1 MTCDQLKA
9 VPDNKQFTTP
19 YPICCEGPPA
29 TCPKEKYTYCYYGL
43 MPLCSYEICFVRL
56 DDIDFYTYDTI
67 TCTGGNYGPK
77 NTYLST
83 RLTKICKTK
92 TTDSFGNLCDTTCIP
107 LYGTW
112 SITAFSAGA
121 YVQPY
126 EYYLGGYRYTDDHS
140 VVYTCT
146 KPGSA
151 VYDPDNGTF
160 LIPGSTLKLSGK
172 VFHNTN
178 PYFYNPPPGQ
188 HCPPT
193 LNPCLCS

>member
-1 MTCDQLKA
+1 MTAAQDKA
-9 VPDNKQFTTP
+9 SPENKVFATP

-43 MPLCSYEICFVRL
+43 IPLCSYEICFVRV
-56 DDIDFYTYDTI
+56 DDIIFDSFNAVV
-67 TCTGGNYGPK
+67 CTGGVYGPR

-92 TTDSFGNLCDTTCIP
+92 TTDSSGNLCDTTCLP

-112 SITAFSAGA
+112 SCTAFSAGA

-126 EYYLGGYRYTDDHS
+126 EYYLGGYRYNDDTS
-140 VVYTCT
+140 PVYTCT
-146 KPGSA
+146 KPGTA
-151 VYDPDNGTF
+151 VYDPDFGTL
-160 LIPGSTLKLSGK
+160 LILGSTLKLSGK
-172 VFHNTN
+172 VFHNSN

-188 HCPPT
+188 HCPINT
-193 LNPCLCS
+193 NPCLCP